1 MISLKCPDCGF
12 FWKQIYLTT
21 TTSRRIDGMSEWISV
36 KERFPERLRRI
47 RERNRLSR
55 YKLSDLC
62 GISSDQIR
70 RYELGERKPRS
81 DALEAIAD
89 YFEVSTDYLLG
100 RTDYPCV
107 VKPLSSHRRI

>member
-1 MISLKCPDCGF
+1 
-12 FWKQIYLTT
+12 
-21 TTSRRIDGMSEWISV
+21 MSE
-36 KERFPERLRRI
+36 FPERLKSM

-62 GISSDQIR
+62 GISPDQIR
-70 RYELGERKPRS
+70 RYELGEIKPGS

-100 RTDYPCV
+100 RTDYPCILE
-107 VKPLSSHRRI
+107 PLSSHKKI

>member
-1 MISLKCPDCGF
+1 
-12 FWKQIYLTT
+12 
-21 TTSRRIDGMSEWISV
+21 MSEF
-36 KERFPERLRRI
+36 KDRLKRL

-55 YKLSDLC
+55 YRLSELC

-70 RYELGERKPRS
+70 RYELGETKPGQE
-81 DALEAIAD
+81 ALEAIAD

>member
-1 MISLKCPDCGF
+1 MDELS
-12 FWKQIYLTT
+12 
-21 TTSRRIDGMSEWISV
+21 
-36 KERFPERLRRI
+36 ERLRRL

-55 YKLSDLC
+55 YRLSELC

-70 RYELGERKPRS
+70 RYELGKRKPGA
-81 DALEAIAD
+81 DALVAMAD

-107 VKPLSSHRRI
+107 VKPLWSHRKI

>member
-1 MISLKCPDCGF
+1 MYKL
-12 FWKQIYLTT
+12 
-21 TTSRRIDGMSEWISV
+21 
-36 KERFPERLRRI
+36 PERLRRM

-70 RYELGERKPRS
+70 RYELGEIKPGAE
-81 DALEAIAD
+81 ALEAIAD
-89 YFEVSTDYLLG
+89 YFEVSTDYLFG

-107 VKPLSSHRRI
+107 LKPLSSHKNF

>member
-1 MISLKCPDCGF
+1 MN
-12 FWKQIYLTT
+12 
-21 TTSRRIDGMSEWISV
+21 E
-36 KERFPERLRRI
+36 FPERLRRL

-55 YKLSDLC
+55 YRLSDLC

-70 RYELGERKPRS
+70 RYELGERKPGA

-89 YFEVSTDYLLG
+89 YFAVSTDYLLG

-107 VKPLSSHRRI
+107 VKPLSSHKKI

>member
-1 MISLKCPDCGF
+1 MLVFAPAGF
-12 FWKQIYLTT
+12 LPPALPPTAVRDGIG
-21 TTSRRIDGMSEWISV
+21 SRRRIWMGE
-36 KERFPERLRRI
+36 FPERLRRL

-55 YKLSDLC
+55 YRLSELC

-70 RYELGERKPRS
+70 RYELGNRKPGT

-107 VKPLSSHRRI
+107 VKPLSSHKKI